1 MPSKPLI
8 DRLREALAG
17 RNVAEQRM
25 FGGTCFMLGGNM
37 LAGVSKQG
45 LLVRVGKEGHA
56 AALKLPHA
64 RPMEMG
70 GRQMQGFVFVDE
82 EGTATARNL
91 NAWLKRAL
99 AFVETL
105 PPKTAGERKPARKRA
120 GTSAG

>member
-56 AALKLPHA
+56 AALNLPQA

-82 EGTATARNL
+82 KGTATARDL
-91 NAWLKRAL
+91 NAWLK

-105 PPKTAGERKPARKRA
+105 PPKTAGERKPARRRA